1 MLISGQTSQ
10 TCSLQFRHSAICEQT
25 WAVQAQSGYTSGILS
40 ASALC
45 YVPLGKRGG
54 GGGGNVSLFYL
65 ENVNKTIVQESVS
78 N

>member
-1 MLISGQTSQ
+1 M
-10 TCSLQFRHSAICEQT
+10 
-25 WAVQAQSGYTSGILS
+25 QAQSGYTSGVLS

-45 YVPLGKRGG
+45 YVTLGKGG
-54 GGGGNVSLFYL
+54 GGGGGGKVSSIYL